1 VATDAARGDAEPVDA
16 AEEGSG
22 IAGPFGLK
30 KGVSVR
36 YDPVTGGLIGLP
48 EPWKA
53 LLPDGCTR
61 DTVDASALPPMLRVP
76 TRAGRGMRLHDAAV
90 VGQPFNVHRWRPA
103 FGIPLEHVESTN
115 INGFEIPRVLLTC
128 RRALVALGGLQ
139 EEGIFRVSPDSRLC
153 EEAVESL
160 STDPNVAN
168 DGMKDPH
175 VVAYLIKLW
184 FRQLPVRLLSAVSEE
199 SIVNCSSGAEA
210 MQLLHQCGDL
220 RKGVFMWLLDLMSE
234 VVEHQSSNRM
244 SAEAIAI
251 VMAPN
256 LCTLPHGSN
265 VDQVRELEFG
275 KRVAKFVVALL
286 HHYDTV
292 KTRLC
297 LTSNGSPG
305 GDGISHSPVTKDGS
319 INGRISAAV

>member
-1 VATDAARGDAEPVDA
+1 MF
-16 AEEGSG
+16 S
-22 IAGPFGLK
+22 PFFCF
-30 KGVSVR
+30 VR
-36 YDPVTGGLIGLP
+36 AI
-48 EPWKA
+48 
-53 LLPDGCTR
+53 
-61 DTVDASALPPMLRVP
+61 SAP
-76 TRAGRGMRLHDAAV
+76 
-90 VGQPFNVHRWRPA
+90 
-103 FGIPLEHVESTN
+103 
-115 INGFEIPRVLLTC
+115 
-128 RRALVALGGLQ
+128 
-139 EEGIFRVSPDSRLC
+139 
-153 EEAVESL
+153 
-160 STDPNVAN
+160 
-168 DGMKDPH
+168 
-175 VVAYLIKLW
+175 
-184 FRQLPVRLLSAVSEE
+184 
-199 SIVNCSSGAEA
+199 
-210 MQLLHQCGDL
+210 QLLHQCGDL

-292 KTRLC
+292 KTRLR